1 MSDEKVI
8 IYNKIKEGIKYAA
21 TVAGGFVI
29 HPSLTAKSLAL
40 AKEQA
45 KTSDA
50 ASATDIE
57 DAAVKADSKDS
68 TQIKTPKQ
76 PLPIKVRR
84 MLYKEQ
90 LAVQKGGP
98 IELATSKE
106 PLVSIVIP
114 VYEHFDE
121 TYRCL
126 KAIKDTVNDIP
137 IEVLIA
143 DDCSKYMT
151 AGMDSIVKGVTI
163 IKNST
168 NQGFLLNCNNAA
180 AKAKGKYIVFLNNDT
195 QPQPGW
201 LNSLV
206 ELMESDETIGMTGSK
221 LIYPNERLQECGG
234 IIWKDGTGWNY
245 GRFAKRY
252 DEAEYSYV
260 KEVDYISGAAIMIR
274 RSLWKEIGGFDEQ
287 FAPAY
292 YEDSDLAF
300 EVRKH
305 GYKVVIQPKS
315 VVIHHEGISN
325 GRDITSGQKRFQEIN
340 SVKFKEKW
348 KDVLA
353 NEQMNLSDGLFL
365 ARDRSQFK
373 KRMLMVDHYVP
384 HFDQDAGGR
393 HTFMYIKLVLSMGYK
408 ITFLTD
414 NFYESQPYCEI
425 LNQMGV
431 EVLFGLS
438 YKENI
443 MNWLK
448 ENLKYYDVVYLQRPH
463 ISMKYIDVVKQ
474 YATGKIIYD
483 AHDLHHVRL
492 MREYELTHNEE
503 TKKESEKW
511 KAIEHDLFDRAD
523 VGYLVGDF
531 ERDIVAKAFPG
542 KIVRDIPTYM
552 YEEPPKAVSENYLER
567 NDILFVGGFRHPPNQ
582 DAVLWFASEIYP
594 KIKAAIPDIK
604 WHIVG
609 SMVSEEVQK
618 LASDDIIIEGFVSDE
633 KLSEL
638 YDSCRMTVAPLR
650 FGAGVKGKILEGC
663 YNAIP
668 VVTTPIGA
676 EGMNLANNPMI
687 VVESADEIAKAVI
700 DNYND
705 NEKLKR
711 LAENGRQFIL
721 DTYTVE
727 AAKRVFEPDL
737 F

>member
-1 MSDEKVI
+1 MSNQSINRKNQI
-8 IYNKIKEGIKYAA
+8 IEGIKYGAGI
-21 TVAGGFVI
+21 AGGYII
-29 HPSLTAKSLAL
+29 HPGLTAKSLAA
-40 AKEQA
+40 AKQTAKQQTAKQQA
-45 KTSDA
+45 A
-50 ASATDIE
+50 
-57 DAAVKADSKDS
+57 
-68 TQIKTPKQ
+68 KQ
-76 PLPIKVRR
+76 PSGSLPIKTKR
-84 MLYKEQ
+84 MLYNEE
-90 LAVQKGGP
+90 LTILKGGP
-98 IELATSKE
+98 IELNTSEE
-106 PLVSIVIP
+106 PVVSIIIP
-114 VYEHFDE
+114 VYEHFE
-121 TYRCL
+121 QTYRCL
-126 KAIKDTVNDIP
+126 KAIGNTVKDIP
-137 IEVLIA
+137 YEVLLA
-143 DDCSKYMT
+143 DDCSKYAT
-151 AGMDSIVKGVTI
+151 ARVNDIVKGLKIVRNT
-163 IKNST
+163 T

-180 AKAKGKYIVFLNNDT
+180 GQAKGKYIVFLNNDT
-195 QPQPGW
+195 EPQENW
-201 LNSLV
+201 LNLLV
-206 ELMESDETIGMTGSK
+206 DLMESDKTVGMTGSK

-245 GRFAKRY
+245 GKFARRY

-274 RSLWKEIGGFDEQ
+274 HELWDEIGGFDEQ

-292 YEDSDLAF
+292 YEDTDLAF

-315 VVIHHEGISN
+315 IVIHHEGISN
-325 GRDITSGQKRFQEIN
+325 GKDITSGQKRFQEIN
-340 SVKFKEKW
+340 AVKFKEKW
-348 KDVLA
+348 KDVLE
-353 NEQMNLSDGLFL
+353 NEQMSLSDGLFL
-365 ARDRSQFK
+365 ARDRSQHK

-393 HTFMYIKLVLSMGYK
+393 HTFMYIKMVVSMGYK
-408 ITFLTD
+408 LTFVTD

-425 LNQMGV
+425 LNNMGV

-474 YATGKIIYD
+474 NFTGKVIYF

-503 TKKESEKW
+503 TKKEAEKW
-511 KAIEHDLFDRAD
+511 KAIEHDLFDKAD
-523 VGYLVGDF
+523 VGYVVGDF
-531 ERDIVAKAFPG
+531 ERNIVAKEFPG
-542 KIVRDIPTYM
+542 KIIRDIPLYI
-552 YEEPPKAVSENYLER
+552 YEEPPKAVSEDYMKR

-618 LASDDIIIEGFVSDE
+618 LASDDVIIEGFVSDE

-638 YDSCRMTVAPLR
+638 YDTCRMAVVPLR

-668 VVTTPIGA
+668 VVTTPIGG
-676 EGMNLANNPMI
+676 EGMDLSGNPMI
-687 VVESADEIAKAVI
+687 IAETADEIANAVI

-705 NEKLKR
+705 NEKLR
-711 LAENGRQFIL
+711 AMAERGRKFII
-721 DTYTVE
+721 DTYMVD